1 MEYSMSVCTITY
13 ANMTWPKLTL
23 QLSIRKWILIGCQTT
38 NFLII
43 QKIKNAKIGD
53 QSIFSD
59 LSILHVFILSDV
71 ATKGT
76 KKHKKDSYLIFT
88 VYHLLS

>member
-1 MEYSMSVCTITY
+1 MNTHWLPNNKFFNHS
-13 ANMTWPKLTL
+13 
-23 QLSIRKWILIGCQTT
+23 QD
-38 NFLII
+38 
-43 QKIKNAKIGD
+43 KNAKIGD

-59 LSILHVFILSDV
+59 LSMVHVFILSDV
-71 ATKGT
+71 ATKGK